1 MTGPGVLVAVD
12 SPRGGFEPPR
22 QPWLERWEPRFLE
35 APYVFLIFQS
45 VDRILDS
52 LIFSQLAVG
61 LRFLIYDDFW
71 YCSLL
76 VSWPMIPGIR
86 TGCAWLVS
94 SGSQGEVV

>member
-1 MTGPGVLVAVD
+1 MTDPGVLVAVE

-45 VDRILDS
+45 VDRIPDS

-61 LRFLIYDDFW
+61 LRFLMIYDDFW

-76 VSWPMIPGIR
+76 VSWPMIPGIHTNR
-86 TGCAWLVS
+86 MCTAGFIRKP
-94 SGSQGEVV
+94 G